1 MKRNKATHSLR
12 MHDEITGNQTE
23 QQINNSFF
31 GFSSYAAIT
40 LIRSI

>member
-23 QQINNSFF
+23 QQINNSFY
-31 GFSSYAAIT
+31 GFSYAAIT

>member
-23 QQINNSFF
+23 QQINNVF
-31 GFSSYAAIT
+31 GGFSYAAIT